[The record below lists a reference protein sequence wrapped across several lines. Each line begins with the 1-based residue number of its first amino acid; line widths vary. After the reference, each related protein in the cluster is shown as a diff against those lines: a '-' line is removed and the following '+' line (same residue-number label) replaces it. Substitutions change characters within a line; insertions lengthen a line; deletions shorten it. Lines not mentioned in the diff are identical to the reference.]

1 MQKQF
6 ILSII
11 FVFTLLFTSC
21 EKDKFNAFD
30 VNVFPPYL
38 FNGRLDKYLIDS
50 DSIKVNGNFS
60 IYDTITITNR
70 ITVHAESPNGLT
82 EIKSLN
88 YYISSPNNISNIT
101 EGLLRDD
108 GLSDDSLV
116 HDGIYG
122 AKLSFKIPRVLVGLF
137 SIRVIAIDRNDI
149 PSNELTLGFNIQR
162 LGKAPIISDL
172 SAPDSVTLPPYGF
185 SKIITMSVVVSDS
198 NGLADIRVVYFRS
211 LDSSD
216 PTKKFYLYD
225 NGNIAAY
232 GDSVARDGIYSIKV
246 ELPFDMIAKPRRFEF
261 QAKDFT
267 GLLSNKILHT
277 LYVVAP

>member
-1 MQKQF
+1 MQKPF

-11 FVFTLLFTSC
+11 FLFSVLFTSC

-30 VNVFPPYL
+30 VNVSPPYL
-38 FNGRLDKYLIDS
+38 FNCRLDRYLIDS
-50 DSIKVNGNFS
+50 DSIRVNGNFS

-70 ITVHAESPNGLT
+70 VTVHAESPNVLSG
-82 EIKSLN
+82 IKSLN
-88 YYISSPNNISNIT
+88 YYISSPNNISSIS
-101 EGLLRDD
+101 EGFLRDD
-108 GLSDDSLV
+108 GLSGDSLA
-116 HDGIYG
+116 HDGIYS
-122 AKLSFKIPRVLVGLF
+122 ASLSFKIPRVLVGLF

-149 PSNELTLGFNIQR
+149 SSNEFSLGFHIQR
-162 LGKAPIISDL
+162 LGIAPIISNL

-211 LDSSD
+211 LDATDS
-216 PTKKFYLYD
+216 TKKYYLFD

-232 GDSVARDGIYSIKV
+232 GDSVAGDGIYSIKV

-277 LYVVAP
+277 LYVIAP